1 MAMAEPRPMLLGDI
15 LEGFLAVKS
24 LGEGLEDS
32 LIGRGSKS
40 ARWEWRTR
48 GRGERVE
55 GQDWY
60 SGSSRGIDATVDAR
74 NIWISSAWVLALLSF
89 SSEVKEGLLFVPDG
103 PLEMR

>member
-24 LGEGLEDS
+24 LGECLEDS

-74 NIWISSAWVLALLSF
+74 NIWISSAWVLALLFF
-89 SSEVKEGLLFVPDG
+89 SSEVKEGLLFVPDA